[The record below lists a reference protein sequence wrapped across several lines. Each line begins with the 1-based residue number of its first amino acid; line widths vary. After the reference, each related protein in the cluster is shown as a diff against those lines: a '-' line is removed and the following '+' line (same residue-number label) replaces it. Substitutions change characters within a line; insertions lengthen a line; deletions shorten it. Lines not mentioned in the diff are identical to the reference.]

1 MRAMLVR
8 EYGAPEAIRLEQVET
23 PQPGAGE
30 VLVEIHAVT
39 VNRARDTMIANG
51 IPDKPETLPLVP
63 GMDPAGCIAA
73 VGDGVDGIAVG
84 DRIVVSSRMPCG
96 ACEHC
101 RGGNDGDCR
110 ATTQLGIDRW
120 GGYADFMVAPAA
132 SANPIPDHL
141 SYAEAAV
148 FLRHFPTAFQLLD
161 EKAGLRS
168 GEWVL
173 VMGAGGGL
181 GGAGVQAAKLMGAT
195 VIAGA
200 GADERVALGIE
211 LGADYGINYR
221 AADLAE
227 EVMKITG
234 GRGVDVVFENISD
247 PTTWPK
253 AQHSLAY
260 GGRLV
265 TAGAHGGGT
274 VPLDTYRLYIRRL
287 RIIGG
292 AGSSRRNVARTL
304 ELAGEGKLRTA
315 IDEVLP
321 LADLHRAFD
330 LLASGAVKGKIVID
344 PTLGG

>member
-1 MRAMLVR
+1 
-8 EYGAPEAIRLEQVET
+8 
-23 PQPGAGE
+23 
-30 VLVEIHAVT
+30 
-39 VNRARDTMIANG
+39 
-51 IPDKPETLPLVP
+51 
-63 GMDPAGCIAA
+63 
-73 VGDGVDGIAVG
+73 
-84 DRIVVSSRMPCG
+84 
-96 ACEHC
+96 
-101 RGGNDGDCR
+101 
-110 ATTQLGIDRW
+110 
-120 GGYADFMVAPAA
+120 
-132 SANPIPDHL
+132 
-141 SYAEAAV
+141 
-148 FLRHFPTAFQLLD
+148 
-161 EKAGLRS
+161 
-168 GEWVL
+168 
-173 VMGAGGGL
+173 MGAGGGL
-181 GGAGVQAAKLMGAT
+181 GGAGVQTAKLMGAT

-247 PTTWPK
+247 PTTWPQ
-253 AQHSLAY
+253 AQASLAY

-274 VPLDTYRLYIRRL
+274 VPLDIYRLYIRRL

-304 ELAGEGKLRTA
+304 ELAGDGKLRTA
-315 IDEVLP
+315 IDEILP

-330 LLASGAVKGKIVID
+330 LLGSGAVKGKIVID